1 MEIDL
6 TPKSSKSVYGGEGGS
21 YFSWS
26 PSDLPMLKEGNIG
39 ASKIAL
45 QKNGLAMPSYSDS
58 AKVAYVLQG
67 SGTAG
72 IILYEA
78 EKEKVIAVKEG
89 DAIALPF
96 GVITWWFNKEDT
108 ELVILFMGDTSKG
121 HKAGEFTEFALTGA
135 NGIFTGFT
143 TEFVGRA
150 WDLEEDK
157 VKELVGSQ
165 KSTGIIKVRDGFNMP
180 EPSEEDRKGMALNCL
195 GAPLDADIK
204 NGGRVVVLN
213 TKNLPLV
220 EQVGLGADLVRINSG
235 SMWSPGFSCDSAYQ
249 VTHIVRGSG
258 RAQMVGVDGKRKME
272 IRVKAGNLFIVP
284 RFFVVSKISD
294 EEGMDWFSIITTP
307 NPIFCH
313 LAGRTSVW
321 KALNPQV
328 VEASFNVAPETEKH
342 FCSKRTN
349 AEIFFPAPNYED
361 CEVFLSSLTI
371 FL

>member
-6 TPKSSKSVYGGEGGS
+6 TPKSSKSVYGSDGGS

-39 ASKIAL
+39 ASKISL
-45 QKNGLAMPSYSDS
+45 QKNGLAMPSYSNS

-67 SGTAG
+67 SGTA
-72 IILYEA
+72 E
-78 EKEKVIAVKEG
+78 VIAVKEG
-89 DAIALPF
+89 DAIALSF
-96 GVITWWFNKEDT
+96 GVVTWWFNKEDT
-108 ELVILFMGDTSKG
+108 ELVVLFMGDTSKG

-143 TEFVGRA
+143 TEFVSRA

-165 KSTGIIKVRDGFNMP
+165 KSTGIIKVKDGFQMP

-195 GAPLDADIK
+195 EAPLDVDIK

-220 EQVGLGADLVRINSG
+220 EQVGLGADLVRIDAG
-235 SMWSPGFSCDSAYQ
+235 SMCSPGFSCDSAYQ
-249 VTHIVRGSG
+249 VSYIVRGSG
-258 RAQMVGVDGKRKME
+258 RAQIVGVDGKRKME
-272 IRVKAGNLFIVP
+272 IRVEAGNLFIVP
-284 RFFVVSKISD
+284 RFFVVSKIAA
-294 EEGMDWFSIITTP
+294 EEGMDWFSIISTP

-313 LAGRTSVW
+313 LAGRTS
-321 KALNPQV
+321 
-328 VEASFNVAPETEKH
+328 ASFNVAPETEQH
-342 FCSKRTN
+342 FRSKRTN
-349 AEIFFPAPNYED
+349 AEIFFPAPN
-361 CEVFLSSLTI
+361 
-371 FL
+371 